1 MDLATA
7 VGFCIVIAIMCFAS
21 CFYTNFNDDQDA
33 DEQKDDVKYD
43 VKYEN
48 GSDNFIPFAVNVK
61 IVPACLISVEE
72 KNISVEEKSSVQ
84 HKHVVISNNETNILN
99 V

>member
-7 VGFCIVIAIMCFAS
+7 GGLCLFFACTMCFVS
-21 CFYTNFNDDQDA
+21 CFYVNFSDDQDA
-33 DEQKDDVKYD
+33 DEQKDD

-48 GSDNFIPFAVNVK
+48 GSDNFIPFAINVK
-61 IVPACLISVEE
+61 IVPACLI
-72 KNISVEEKSSVQ
+72 IAEEKSSVQ
-84 HKHVVISNNETNILN
+84 HKHVIISNNETNILN

>member
-7 VGFCIVIAIMCFAS
+7 VGFCILCALMCFVS
-21 CFYTNFNDDQDA
+21 CFYTNFNDEQDA
-33 DEQKDDVKYD
+33 DEQKDD

-48 GSDNFIPFAVNVK
+48 GSDNFIPFAINVK
-61 IVPACLISVEE
+61 IVPACLI
-72 KNISVEEKSSVQ
+72 IAEEKSSVQ
-84 HKHVVISNNETNILN
+84 HKHVIISNNETNILN

>member
-7 VGFCIVIAIMCFAS
+7 GGLCLLCACMCFIS
-21 CFYTNFNDDQDA
+21 CFYVNFSDDQDA
-33 DEQKDDVKYD
+33 DEQKDD

-48 GSDNFIPFAVNVK
+48 GSDNFIPFAINVK
-61 IVPACLISVEE
+61 IVPECLI
-72 KNISVEEKSSVQ
+72 IAEEKSSVQ
-84 HKHVVISNNETNILN
+84 HKHVIISNNETNILN

>member
-7 VGFCIVIAIMCFAS
+7 GGFCLLGACMCFVS
-21 CFYTNFNDDQDA
+21 CFYTNFSDNQDA
-33 DEQKDDVKYD
+33 DEQKDD

-48 GSDNFIPFAVNVK
+48 GSDNFIPFAINVK
-61 IVPACLISVEE
+61 IVPACLI
-72 KNISVEEKSSVQ
+72 IAEEKSSVQ

>member
-7 VGFCIVIAIMCFAS
+7 VGFCILCALMCFVS

-61 IVPACLISVEE
+61 IVPACLIIV
-72 KNISVEEKSSVQ
+72 KEKSSVQ

>member
-7 VGFCIVIAIMCFAS
+7 VGFCILCALMCFVS

-33 DEQKDDVKYD
+33 DEQKDD

-61 IVPACLISVEE
+61 IVPACLIIE
-72 KNISVEEKSSVQ
+72 EEKSSVQ

>member
-7 VGFCIVIAIMCFAS
+7 VGFCILFALMCFVS

-33 DEQKDDVKYD
+33 DEQKYD

-48 GSDNFIPFAVNVK
+48 GSDNFIPFATNVK
-61 IVPACLISVEE
+61 IVPACLI
-72 KNISVEEKSSVQ
+72 IAEEKSSVQ

>member
-7 VGFCIVIAIMCFAS
+7 GGLCLFFACMCFIS
-21 CFYTNFNDDQDA
+21 CFYVNFSDDQDA

-61 IVPACLISVEE
+61 IVPACLI
-72 KNISVEEKSSVQ
+72 IAEEKSSVQ

>member
-7 VGFCIVIAIMCFAS
+7 GGLCLFFACICFVS
-21 CFYTNFNDDQDA
+21 CFYVNFSDDQDA
-33 DEQKDDVKYD
+33 DEQKDD

-61 IVPACLISVEE
+61 IVPACLIIV
-72 KNISVEEKSSVQ
+72 KEKSSVQ
-84 HKHVVISNNETNILN
+84 HKHVIISNNETNILN